1 MIYSA
6 LMPQMCDTGG
16 EIMNTPN
23 KLTLLRVLLIP
34 VFMIC
39 YLSLGKVGIYL
50 AIVTFVL
57 ATWTDHLDGK
67 LARKNHQVTTFG
79 KLMDPLAD
87 KMLIMAALLCFI
99 ERDIPYINAG
109 VVMVIL
115 ARELIVTGVRML
127 AMGENQVIAASMWG
141 KSKTVS
147 QFILVVAVMV
157 FEILGGYL
165 PVLNGFLNGVI
176 LLLTVVAVVLT
187 IYSGFDYVWK
197 NRKLITFQ

>member
-1 MIYSA
+1 MIYLAS
-6 LMPQMCDTGG
+6 MPQKYDTGG

-39 YLSLGKVGIYL
+39 YLCLGTVGIYL
-50 AIVTFVL
+50 AIITFLL

-67 LARKNHQVTTFG
+67 LARKNNQVTTFG

-99 ERDIPYINAG
+99 EKEVAYINAG

-157 FEILGGYL
+157 FEILGGYFPML
-165 PVLNGFLNGVI
+165 SGILNGII
-176 LLLTVVAVVLT
+176 LLLTVVAVALT
-187 IYSGFDYVWK
+187 IYSGYDYVWK
-197 NRKLITFQ
+197 NRKLITFR